1 MTLAFEDKLC
11 TLLSISSLA
20 VISLSFLT
28 HFDNSHFS
36 VNFSMMSMIS
46 NLLPYML
53 GCCCLVAKLRLPLL
67 WPRGLQSSRFL
78 CSWNFP
84 GENTGVGCYFF
95 PGNLPGVRPASLAL
109 KADALL
115 LSHQEGPHTSLL
127 WVNLLD
133 LASFFLT
140 LSVFSPRGS
149 DQVAVPTLLTRVWW
163 HWSAQHLCKLSVANS
178 KRTLWVLWI
187 NSARLFLLYVWF
199 LFYYIHLLYQSLF
212 NFLGFVLMLA
222 FLLLN

>member
-109 KADALL
+109 RQMLYCWATRKAHIPAYYELISLILL
-115 LSHQEGPHTSLL
+115 R
-127 WVNLLD
+127 
-133 LASFFLT
+133 
-140 LSVFSPRGS
+140 FSSPC
-149 DQVAVPTLLTRVWW
+149 
-163 HWSAQHLCKLSVANS
+163 LC
-178 KRTLWVLWI
+178 
-187 NSARLFLLYVWF
+187 FLLVGLTKSQCPRY
-199 LFYYIHLLYQSLF
+199 
-212 NFLGFVLMLA
+212 
-222 FLLLN
+222 